1 MNGTL
6 QGEVKTMKTV
16 FLPYFPCILCSFLRE
31 IYHQYSHAA
40 AIMILIIIR
49 KCNDRQKCN
58 IDNMGHNGWI
68 KRKIYL
74 NSYDLVSTQEKIIF
88 HFMCLKRYME
98 EPTIGVFL
106 ECDNKYINIFNLKWR
121 SQFIM
126 NLHNFVLTKYSNS
139 NIKIHLLT

>member
-49 KCNDRQKCN
+49 KCNGRQKCN

-74 NSYDLVSTQEKIIF
+74 NSYDLVSTQKKIIF
-88 HFMCLKRYME
+88 HFMCLKICME
-98 EPTIGVFL
+98 EPTIEVFL
-106 ECDNKYINIFNLKWR
+106 ECDNKYINIFNLKCR
-121 SQFIM
+121 
-126 NLHNFVLTKYSNS
+126 
-139 NIKIHLLT
+139 